1 MPSPAAKAEEMKRRY
16 QREAVI
22 TATPAARLNML
33 FDKMILELGQADNGF
48 EQDDLKA
55 INDGLCRAQDI
66 LLALRGT
73 LRTDLWAGANDLSQ
87 LYFALYK
94 ELLEANMQKNRDKA
108 QRVLGS
114 GEGSGRGLASGGRAG
129 GQRQVG
135 RHRECG
141 GCRRVTTANISSPTR
156 SSACITPVDPVDPSD
171 HAAGSANSTPWRPT

>member
-1 MPSPAAKAEEMKRRY
+1 VPSPAAKAEEMKRRY

-48 EQDDLKA
+48 ERNDLKA

-73 LRTDLWAGANDLSQ
+73 LRTDLWSGANDLSQ

-94 ELLEANMQKNRDKA
+94 ELLEANMQKNREKA
-108 QRVLGS
+108 QRVLGVVQELAQAWRRAAEQETS
-114 GEGSGRGLASGGRAG
+114 GKLAATASAAA
-129 GQRQVG
+129 VG
-135 RHRECG
+135 
-141 GCRRVTTANISSPTR
+141 A
-156 SSACITPVDPVDPSD
+156 
-171 HAAGSANSTPWRPT
+171 

>member
-1 MPSPAAKAEEMKRRY
+1 VPSPAAKAEEMKRRY

-33 FDKMILELGQADNGF
+33 YDKMILELGQADNGF
-48 EQDDLKA
+48 EQNDLKA

-94 ELLEANMQKNRDKA
+94 ELLEANMQKNRDKV
-108 QRVLGS
+108 QRVLAVVKELAEAWRRAAEQETS
-114 GEGSGRGLASGGRAG
+114 GKLAATASAAV
-129 GQRQVG
+129 VG
-135 RHRECG
+135 
-141 GCRRVTTANISSPTR
+141 A
-156 SSACITPVDPVDPSD
+156 
-171 HAAGSANSTPWRPT
+171 

>member
-73 LRTDLWAGANDLSQ
+73 LRTDLWSGANDLSQ

-108 QRVLGS
+108 QRVLAVVQD
-114 GEGSGRGLASGGRAG
+114 LAEAWRRAAEQETGGKLAATASAAA
-129 GQRQVG
+129 VG
-135 RHRECG
+135 
-141 GCRRVTTANISSPTR
+141 A
-156 SSACITPVDPVDPSD
+156 
-171 HAAGSANSTPWRPT
+171 